1 MRRSVNFRDFL
12 KTLICLALS
21 ALLFHALLSGR
32 AADYVHPRLNGYLW
46 FAAFALLAI
55 GLLLL
60 PFAFSPRHRSGPA
73 GELLFLIPLLSVL
86 LVPAGAVQTRAVS
99 FGGTGAP
106 AQSASSAADRGTV
119 IPDGSSSS
127 SPGSSG
133 WTGGTSPSS
142 DGGLPQ
148 ADENG
153 VIDIGDEQFAA
164 WYKDINEDMTKYEGK
179 TLRFKGQVFRMDGF
193 ARNEIVPVRYAMVCC
208 TADLQPC
215 GILCRGDDVSDYGE
229 NDWVQVTG
237 TVKIE
242 EFQGQ
247 TMPVCYVTKIEK
259 AEKAQQEYIYFN
271 Y

>member
-1 MRRSVNFRDFL
+1 MRRSIDFQGLL
-12 KTLICLALS
+12 KALICLSTS
-21 ALLFHALLSGR
+21 ALLFGALLSGR

-55 GLLLL
+55 GALLL
-60 PFAFSPRHRSGPA
+60 PFAFAPRHRSGPA

-86 LVPAGAVQTRAVS
+86 LIPAGAVQTRAVS
-99 FGGTGAP
+99 FGGAGTS
-106 AQSASSAADRGTV
+106 AQSASSAVDRGTV
-119 IPDGSSSS
+119 LSDGPSSSS
-127 SPGSSG
+127 GSSG

-142 DGGLPQ
+142 ASGFPQ
-148 ADENG
+148 ADESG
-153 VIDIGDEQFAA
+153 VISIGDDQFAA

-193 ARNEIVPVRYAMVCC
+193 AKNEIVPVRYAMVCC

-215 GILCRGDDVSDYGE
+215 GILCRGDDVSDYGD

-259 AEKAQQEYIYFN
+259 AEKAQQAYIYFT

>member
-1 MRRSVNFRDFL
+1 MKRSVNFPDLL
-12 KTLICLALS
+12 KTLVCLALS
-21 ALLFHALLSGR
+21 ALLFRALLSGR

-60 PFAFSPRHRSGPA
+60 PFAFRPRHRSGPA

-86 LVPAGAVQTRAVS
+86 LIPAGAVQTRAVS
-99 FGGTGAP
+99 FGGGTP
-106 AQSASSAADRGTV
+106 ARSASSAVDRGTV
-119 IPDGSSSS
+119 LSGPSSSS
-127 SPGSSG
+127 GSSG

-142 DGGLPQ
+142 GSGLPQ
-148 ADENG
+148 ADGNG
-153 VIDIGDEQFAA
+153 VVDIGDEQFAA

-215 GILCRGDDVSDYGE
+215 GILCRGDDVSDYGDNE
-229 NDWVQVTG
+229 WVRVTG

-259 AEKAQQEYIYFN
+259 AEKAQQAYIYFT
-271 Y
+271 

>member
-1 MRRSVNFRDFL
+1 MRRSFNFQGLL
-12 KTLICLALS
+12 KTLICLSLS
-21 ALLFHALLSGR
+21 ALLFRALLSGS

-60 PFAFSPRHRSGPA
+60 PFAFAPRHRSGPA

-86 LVPAGAVQTRAVS
+86 LIPAGAVQTKAIS
-99 FGGTGAP
+99 FGGAGAP
-106 AQSASSAADRGTV
+106 AQSASSAVDRGTV
-119 IPDGSSSS
+119 LSDGSSSS
-127 SPGSSG
+127 GSSG

-142 DGGLPQ
+142 DSGLPT
-148 ADENG
+148 ADETG
-153 VIDIGDEQFAA
+153 VIDIGDDQFAA
-164 WYKDINEDMTKYEGK
+164 WYKDINADMAKYEGK

-193 ARNEIVPVRYAMVCC
+193 AKNEIVPVRYAMVCC
-208 TADLQPC
+208 AADLQPC
-215 GILCRGDDVSDYGE
+215 GILCRGDDVSDYGDNE
-229 NDWVQVTG
+229 WVRVTG

-259 AEKAQQEYIYFN
+259 AEKAKQEYIYFT